1 MLGGKKVLLGV
12 CGSIAAYKT
21 VSLVRLLVKAGAEV
35 RVVMT
40 RAAVEFITPLTLSTI
55 SKNEVLIDFHE
66 GEGQLWNNHVDLG
79 LWADVMV
86 IAPATANSL
95 AKGSQGVCDNLLTA
109 VYLSAKCPVFWA
121 PAMDLDMY
129 QHASTQDNLQRL
141 KTFGNIIIDARFGEL
156 ASGLVGTGRMA
167 EPEEIF
173 EILEAHFKQELPLK
187 DKTALV
193 TAGPTYEEIDPVRFI
208 GNYSSGKMGF
218 ALAEQL
224 AMQGAK
230 VTLISGPTS
239 LQPKNAAI
247 KLVSVKGA
255 EEMFESVSDIFA
267 DIDIAIFAAAVA
279 DYKPKS
285 KSPTKI
291 KKTEI
296 PQILLESTPDIAME
310 MGKIKKKHQVTVGF
324 ALETNNEE
332 DNAQSKLKKKNF
344 DFIVLNSLNDK
355 GAGFAHDTNQV
366 TIIDRHNNLF
376 KFELKSK
383 TEVADDIVRHIID
396 HQEL

>member
-40 RAAVEFITPLTLSTI
+40 RASVEFITPLTLSTV

-86 IAPATANSL
+86 VAPATANSI
-95 AKGSQGVCDNLLTA
+95 AKCSQGVCDNLLAA
-109 VYLSAKCPVFWA
+109 VYLSARCPVFWA

-129 QHASTQDNLQRL
+129 QHPSTQENLQKL
-141 KTFGNIIIDARFGEL
+141 KSYGNAIIDARFGEL

-173 EILEAHFKQELPLK
+173 EALEAHFTQELPLK
-187 DKTALV
+187 NKTALV

-224 AMQGAK
+224 AKQGAN

-239 LQPKNAAI
+239 LQPKNKAI
-247 KLVSVKGA
+247 KLVPVKGA
-255 EEMFESVSDIFA
+255 EEMYESVSNIFA
-267 DIDIAIFAAAVA
+267 STDIAIFAAAVA

-285 KSPTKI
+285 KSATKI
-291 KKTEI
+291 KKNEL
-296 PQILLESTPDIAME
+296 PQILLESTPDIAMQ
-310 MGKIKKKHQVTVGF
+310 MGKVKKKHQVTVGF
-324 ALETNNEE
+324 ALETNNEQ
-332 DNAQSKLKKKNF
+332 DNAISKLKKKNF

-366 TIIDRHNNLF
+366 TIIDRNNNLY

-396 HQEL
+396 HQEV

>member
-1 MLGGKKVLLGV
+1 MLGGKKVLLGI

-86 IAPATANSL
+86 IAPATANSI
-95 AKGSQGVCDNLLTA
+95 AKASQGVCDNLLTA
-109 VYLSAKCPVFWA
+109 VYLSARCPVYWA

-129 QHASTQDNLQRL
+129 QHASTQENLQKL
-141 KTFGNIIIDARFGEL
+141 KTYGNEIIDARFGEL

-173 EILEAHFKQELPLK
+173 ETLETHFKQELPLK
-187 DKTALV
+187 NKKALV

-224 AMQGAK
+224 AKQGAD

-239 LQPKNAAI
+239 LHPKNPAI
-247 KLVSVKGA
+247 ELVSVKGA
-255 EEMFESVSDIFA
+255 EEMFESVAKIFA
-267 DIDIAIFAAAVA
+267 STDIAIFAAAVA
-279 DYKPKS
+279 DYKPKT

-291 KKTEI
+291 KKNEI

-324 ALETNNEE
+324 ALETNNEQ
-332 DNAQSKLKKKNF
+332 DNATSKLKKKNF

-383 TEVADDIVRHIID
+383 TEVADDIVRHIIN
-396 HQEL
+396 HQEV

>member
-40 RAAVEFITPLTLSTI
+40 RASVEFITPLTLSTV

-86 IAPATANSL
+86 VAPATANSI
-95 AKGSQGVCDNLLTA
+95 AKCSQGVCDNLLAA
-109 VYLSAKCPVFWA
+109 VYLSARCPVFWA

-129 QHASTQDNLQRL
+129 QHPSTQENLQKL
-141 KTFGNIIIDARFGEL
+141 KSYGNAIIDARFGEL

-173 EILEAHFKQELPLK
+173 EALEAHFTQELPLK

-224 AMQGAK
+224 AKQGAN

-239 LQPKNAAI
+239 LQPKNKAI
-247 KLVSVKGA
+247 KLVPVKGA
-255 EEMFESVSDIFA
+255 EEMYESVSNIFA
-267 DIDIAIFAAAVA
+267 STDIAIFAAAVA

-285 KSPTKI
+285 KSATKI
-291 KKTEI
+291 KKNEL

-310 MGKIKKKHQVTVGF
+310 MGKVKKKHQVTVGF
-324 ALETNNEE
+324 ALETNNEQ
-332 DNAQSKLKKKNF
+332 DNAISKLKKKNF

-366 TIIDRHNNLF
+366 TIIDRNNNLY

-396 HQEL
+396 HQEV